1 MGRKIDRKISQE
13 ARKMTWSDTRWRW
26 LGKWGVWPFLP
37 VSPRFSPF
45 LPVSPRLI
53 SDA

>member
-26 LGKWGVWPFLP
+26 LGEVGRLA